1 MQELLERLGRGD
13 TQILGMCQEANR
25 AWTEFLRELHG
36 ADTGTLAARLG
47 FFEPTFTRIF
57 GSERFGQNMMTWTG
71 FAALYDTNTGFGQ
84 NLERAK
90 QLAEAFQRSNCSTEV
105 KSEARS
111 CVISYELEGMVSSSP
126 PRFEPPPQQSDQKKR
141 RW

>member
-13 TQILGMCQEANR
+13 TNIMAMCQEANR
-25 AWTEFLRELHG
+25 AWTDFLDELRG

-47 FFEPTFTRIF
+47 FFEPTFARIF
-57 GSERFGQNMMTWTG
+57 GSQRFGQNMMTWTG
-71 FAALYDTNTGFGQ
+71 FAALYDTRTGWGQ
-84 NLERAK
+84 NLDRAK
-90 QLAEAFQRSNCSTEV
+90 QLAEAFARSNCSAEV

-111 CVISYELEGMVSSSP
+111 CVISYELEGHVQAPEPVSPSEETP
-126 PRFEPPPQQSDQKKR
+126 QKKR

>member
-13 TQILGMCQEANR
+13 TRIMDMCQEANR
-25 AWTEFLRELHG
+25 AWLDFLEELRG
-36 ADTGTLAARLG
+36 ADTGTLSARLG
-47 FFEPTFTRIF
+47 FFEPTFARIF
-57 GSERFGQNMMTWTG
+57 GSDKFGQNMMPWTG
-71 FAALYDTNTGFGQ
+71 FAALFDTHAGWGS

-90 QLAEAFQRSNCSTEV
+90 QLAESFARSNCSAEV

-111 CVISYELEGMVSSSP
+111 CVISYELEGHVHM
-126 PRFEPPPQQSDQKKR
+126 PPPPGPEPQQQQKKK

>member
-13 TQILGMCQEANR
+13 AHIMAMCQEANR
-25 AWTEFLRELHG
+25 VWTDFLEELRG

-47 FFEPTFTRIF
+47 FFQPTFARIF
-57 GSERFGQNMMTWTG
+57 GSESFGNNMMPWTG
-71 FAALYDTNTGFGQ
+71 FAALYDTRSGWGA

-90 QLAEAFQRSNCSTEV
+90 QLAEAFARSNCSAQV

-111 CVISYELEGMVSSSP
+111 CVISYELEGHVLAPSP
-126 PRFEPPPQQSDQKKR
+126 SAPVPEPQQQKKR